1 MLRSLLLIISFIN
14 SPLSLAG
21 NTDRSILVVGDS
33 ISAAYGI
40 DQTTGWVHLL
50 ESKLTQKKK
59 PYQVINASI
68 SADTTINGLKRLPA
82 LLKQYR
88 PAVTIIELGG
98 NDGLRGLSLKSMK
111 KNLATMIKLCL
122 QADSKVILAGMRIPP
137 NYGKRYTQGFYQI
150 YQDLN
155 KNHEITLIPFILQGI
170 GDKKELM
177 QKDGLHPTEQAQKV
191 ILHTVWKK
199 LKQVL

>member
-1 MLRSLLLIISFIN
+1 MLRSLLFVIFFIN

-21 NTDRSILVVGDS
+21 DTSHTILVVGDS

-40 DQTTGWVHLL
+40 NQTAGWVHLL
-50 ESKLTQKKK
+50 DSKVTQRKK

-68 SADTTINGLKRLPA
+68 SGDTTINGLKRLPA
-82 LLKQYR
+82 LLKEYR
-88 PAVTIIELGG
+88 PAITIIELGG

-111 KNLATMIKLCL
+111 KNLKAMISLSQ
-122 QADSKVILAGMRIPP
+122 QADSKVVLAGMRIPP
-137 NYGKRYTQGFYQI
+137 NYGKRYTQAFYQI

-155 KNHEITLIPFILQGI
+155 DDYEIALIPFILQGI

-177 QKDGLHPTEQAQKV
+177 QKDGLHPTAQAQEI
-191 ILHTVWKK
+191 ILRTVWKK
-199 LKQVL
+199 LKPML